1 MKLYFIQSSTV
12 WVDREARLVGGSMQ
26 GVRIILLSLCQ
37 PILIKSVCALSL
49 TRKQTHHH
57 THADTHLQINWYWP
71 HSQDSHLPPP
81 SPSISLSFTV
91 SLCFHLSILKYQEV
105 YEPLKSKLYYPLLDL
120 LDMLVLGNLFSLVLP
135 LSVYLSPTSHPLHQ
149 WGAH

>member
-1 MKLYFIQSSTV
+1 MCVPSLS
-12 WVDREARLVGGSMQ
+12 Q
-26 GVRIILLSLCQ
+26 GNKRTY
-37 PILIKSVCALSL
+37 
-49 TRKQTHHH
+49 TRTQTHTSRLTGIDLILK
-57 THADTHLQINWYWP
+57 THI
-71 HSQDSHLPPP
+71 SPPP

-149 WGAH
+149 